1 MNSSIRPGTSWLLN
15 TSTPRAMKPVF
26 FPTPAS
32 FRAWLSKHHG
42 QRDDVWVG
50 FYKRAS
56 GKPSIT
62 WPESVDEALCFGW
75 IDGIRKSL
83 GDQSYVI
90 RFTPRKPRSTW
101 SAVNIKRAKELVAL
115 GRISPAGLR
124 AFAARSDDRS
134 AIYSYEQRKRAKLDP
149 ADEKRFRAK
158 AKPWGFFEA
167 QPPGYRQITLYW
179 ITSGKKPETR
189 QRRLATLIDYST
201 QQKRIP
207 RLTPPAKK

>member
-1 MNSSIRPGTSWLLN
+1 M
-15 TSTPRAMKPVF
+15 
-26 FPTPAS
+26 
-32 FRAWLSKHHG
+32 
-42 QRDDVWVG
+42 
-50 FYKRAS
+50 
-56 GKPSIT
+56 
-62 WPESVDEALCFGW
+62 
-75 IDGIRKSL
+75 
-83 GDQSYVI
+83 I